1 LIPPLKGRAGNLSTP
16 VFSFTHR
23 LSAVSEKCFLT
34 AREFCARA
42 VSRVADCL
50 SLAHPGVLCLS
61 HPDKRRFVV
70 TVADRLVQDWLNGRA
85 SLGAAGGW
93 TAEEIRLVADLGYA
107 LAEQGRVQEA
117 LTIFQG
123 LAAVAPAT
131 AYFQSA
137 LGTLWL
143 RMGEPARALEHLDAA
158 LGADPQDLAALVN
171 RAEAHLQL
179 GERQRAIRDLEA
191 ATDLGEALR
200 DESAHLSLARA
211 RALLARLKQ

>member
-1 LIPPLKGRAGNLSTP
+1 LFPDRTGILR
-16 VFSFTHR
+16 
-23 LSAVSEKCFLT
+23 
-34 AREFCARA
+34 RA

-50 SLAHPGVLCLS
+50 SLAQHGVLFLS
-61 HPDKRRFVV
+61 YPDKRRFFV

-107 LAEQGRVQEA
+107 LAEQGRIQEA
-117 LTIFQG
+117 LTVFQG

-131 AYFQSA
+131 AYFQTA

-158 LGADPQDLAALVN
+158 LGADPQDLSALVN

-191 ATDLGEALR
+191 ATALGDALR
-200 DESAHLSLARA
+200 DENAHLSLARA
-211 RALLARLKQ
+211 CALLARLKH